1 MSGEIKV
8 RKGLAILAPF
18 GSIMR
23 DAKEILSRPLPLL
36 GGVVGTCLL
45 CGGIGAFF
53 LASSSLAQ
61 AEDEDLLDI
70 EFMPGEIARLGDAP
84 EPDKIPDKIIVD
96 DQRAADAEPEKVL
109 TKEDK
114 PPEKPPEKP
123 KPKDPPKKKEK
134 KKRIAPRS
142 KKKTGKLSDKD
153 VQGNN
158 KFGDL
163 ATLDRLPGN
172 PFGSADGWGK
182 LNRAGDPWATSV
194 MGALNRMKVPA
205 WAAQASGRSPV
216 RFRIK
221 ICKDGRISQVMKKG
235 SSGDSRLDDA
245 VIQELLR
252 LKIPRPPPHVAK
264 AMSGSCTTMKYNF
277 AWKAGRV
284 K

>member
-1 MSGEIKV
+1 MSEAPKV
-8 RKGLAILAPF
+8 SRGLAILAPF
-18 GSIMR
+18 GAVMR
-23 DAKEILSRPLPLL
+23 DAKEVLSRPLPLL
-36 GGVVGTCLL
+36 GGVLGTSLL
-45 CGGIGAFF
+45 CGSVAAFF
-53 LASSSLAQ
+53 FVSSNRAQ

-70 EFMPGEIARLGDAP
+70 EFMPGEIARLGDEP

-96 DQRAADAEPEKVL
+96 DQRAADVEPEKEV

-114 PPEKPPEKP
+114 VPEKP
-123 KPKDPPKKKEK
+123 KPKPKPKEKPKRKDKKKK
-134 KKRIAPRS
+134 ISPRS
-142 KKKTGKLSDKD
+142 TKKTGKLGDKD
-153 VQGNN
+153 VKGNN

-182 LNRAGDPWATSV
+182 LNRAGDPWATGV

-205 WAAQASGRSPV
+205 WAAQAAGAQPF

-221 ICKDGRISQVMKKG
+221 ICKDGRITQVMKKG
-235 SSGDSRLDDA
+235 SSGDARLDGA
-245 VIQELLR
+245 VTQELLR

-277 AWKAGRV
+277 SWKAGRV

>member
-1 MSGEIKV
+1 MAVKNV
-8 RKGLAILAPF
+8 RPGLAILAPF
-18 GSIMR
+18 SSIMR
-23 DAKEILSRPLPLL
+23 DVRDLLSRPLPLL
-36 GGVVGTCLL
+36 GGVLGSSLL
-45 CGGIGAFF
+45 CGGIAAFF
-53 LASSSLAQ
+53 VISSSKAQ
-61 AEDEDLLDI
+61 ADDDLLDI
-70 EFMPGEIARLGDAP
+70 EFVPGEIARLGEAP
-84 EPDKIPDKIIVD
+84 PPEDIPDKIIVD
-96 DQRAADAEPEKVL
+96 DQRAAPAEPEKVL

-114 PPEKPPEKP
+114 VPEKP
-123 KPKDPPKKKEK
+123 KPKPKPKEKPKRKDKPKK
-134 KKRIAPRS
+134 IQPRS
-142 KKKTGKLSDKD
+142 NKKTGKLGNKD
-153 VQGNN
+153 VEGNN

-182 LNRAGDPWATSV
+182 LNKAGDPWATAV

-205 WAAQASGRSPV
+205 WAAQASGNQPY

-221 ICKDGRISQVMKKG
+221 ICKDGRIAQVMKKG

-245 VIQELLR
+245 VSQELLR

-277 AWKAGRV
+277 SWKAGRV